1 MWKNARQFVLAL
13 CVALASGC
21 GSIPSEG
28 NEWIAEH
35 SIHEVDTLVTKYFDA
50 VPAEARL
57 YDHLFNRPD
66 PGADGDF
73 LDDLSPDSLEVI
85 DDAWLEPSIAA
96 FGPGDRFQ
104 LERLGY
110 FCVDPDSTP
119 ARPVLNRTV
128 TLRDTWAKVKAR
140 G

>member
-1 MWKNARQFVLAL
+1 
-13 CVALASGC
+13 
-21 GSIPSEG
+21 
-28 NEWIAEH
+28 
-35 SIHEVDTLVTKYFDA
+35 
-50 VPAEARL
+50 L

-73 LDDLSPDSLEVI
+73 LDDLNPNSLERI
-85 DDAWLEPSIAA
+85 TDAWLEPSIAA

-119 ARPVLNRTV
+119 DRPALNRTV
-128 TLRDTWAKVKAR
+128 TLRDTWAKVKAK